1 MTDTETAAPEAAPET
16 PREPC
21 LCGCGETPKGKK
33 ARFIPGHDAQLKAS
47 FYRTIRSTDEA
58 VTAEAKAEAVQ
69 RLDDLGWP
77 QPTPKAPRK
86 PRAKAADKG
95 AKNGDEAPADGE
107 PVSDADL

>member
-1 MTDTETAAPEAAPET
+1 MANTDTAEAEAAPEA

-47 FYRTIRSTDEA
+47 LYRTIRGLDED
-58 VTAEAKAEAVQ
+58 VTAEAQAEAVH
-69 RLDDLGWP
+69 RLDELGWP

-86 PRAKAADKG
+86 PRVKKG
-95 AKNGDEAPADGE
+95 ANGEAPAADGE
-107 PVSDADL
+107 PVTGADL